1 MVGKGNQH
9 ASGSNMPDTPR
20 PTHSEGVKTLLHGQS
35 IGTLSTHSSHHDG
48 YPFGSMMPYALD
60 EHDSPLFLIS
70 TMAVHTQNILQNPK
84 ASLFVTE
91 STIEGEAL
99 GTARVTLMGDLMH
112 SKSDDVRSSY
122 LKAHPNAQNWVDF
135 DDFSF
140 YRMLISHVYYV
151 GGFGVMGWVNKE
163 TYLTSHP
170 DPLRHIASDII
181 AHMNSDHADALVL
194 LAKHQGNVNADEV
207 RMIAVD
213 HLGFDVK
220 VRIGDQLRGARISFP
235 EPVDDAGNIRAVF
248 IDMVQ
253 QAKQE
258 QQT

>member
-1 MVGKGNQH
+1 MAGKGNQH

-20 PTHSEGVKTLLHGQS
+20 PTHGEGVKTLLHGQS

-84 ASLFVTE
+84 ASLFITE
-91 STIEGEAL
+91 STIEVEAL
-99 GTARVTLMGDLMH
+99 GAARVTLIGDLMH
-112 SKSDDVRSSY
+112 TKDDGVRSRY
-122 LKAHPNAQNWVDF
+122 LKAHPNARHWIYF

-140 YRMLISHVYYV
+140 YRMTISHVYYV

-163 TYLTSHP
+163 AYLASHP
-170 DPLRHIASDII
+170 DPLRHIAADII
-181 AHMNSDHADALVL
+181 AHMNNDHADALIL
-194 LAKHQGNVNADEV
+194 LAKHQGFADADKV
-207 RMIAVD
+207 RIVAVD
-213 HLGFDVK
+213 RLGFDVK
-220 VRIGDQLRGARISFP
+220 VHTGNQLRGARISFP
-235 EPVDDAGNIRAVF
+235 EPVDDASNIRAVF